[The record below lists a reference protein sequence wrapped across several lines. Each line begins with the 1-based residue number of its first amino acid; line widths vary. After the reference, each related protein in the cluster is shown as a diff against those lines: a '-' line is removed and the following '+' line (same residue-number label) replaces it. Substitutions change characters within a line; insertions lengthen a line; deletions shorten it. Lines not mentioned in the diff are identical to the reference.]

1 MLTIFLLVLRMPLE
15 SGIQLLSR
23 TLNWNRVV
31 ITHFF
36 SSRM

>member
-15 SGIQLLSR
+15 GVVQLLSR
-23 TLNWNRVV
+23 TLTWNRAVV
-31 ITHFF
+31 THFF